1 MKKKVISLVLCVA
14 LLAVA
19 VIGGTLAYFTD
30 TTDTMQNTF
39 TVGKVDIDIEET
51 SPAKDGYQQG
61 TATDNGFEYENIL
74 PNEKLSKLVVIN
86 VEEDS
91 EDAYVY
97 AKLTVKGYNELYAAL
112 TAAKLNATDF
122 SALLLNK
129 NLGTGEV
136 IDAWQD
142 DNGDFN
148 IVYTNGVMEAKA
160 TWTLFDGIQVPQAF
174 TQEIVAKLGE
184 VELDVTGYAIQAS
197 EIADAK
203 AGWTALGVHTAK

>member
-1 MKKKVISLVLCVA
+1 MKKKVISLVLCAA

-30 TTDTMQNTF
+30 TTDTKENTF

-51 SPAKDGYQQG
+51 SPEKEGYQQG
-61 TATDNGFEYENIL
+61 EATKNGYEYENIL

-91 EDAYVY
+91 EDAWVY

-112 TAAKLNATDF
+112 TAAGLDATDF

-129 NLGTGEV
+129 NLGTGVV

-142 DNGDFN
+142 GDVFN
-148 IVYTNGVMEAKA
+148 IVYTNGVMKAEA
-160 TWTLFDGIQVPQAF
+160 TWTLFDGIQVPQEF
-174 TQEIVAKLGE
+174 TQEIVAGLGE

-197 EIADAK
+197 EIKTAAE
-203 AGWTALGVHTAK
+203 GWTALGVHTAN